1 MGDLN
6 MKAVVD
12 KYKVLIFAPTGED
25 TVVLSKVLS
34 KDGLSPFACE
44 NMEQLCNSIDEGAG
58 TAIIAEEALF
68 PLNIGRLIRTVQ
80 HQPEWS
86 DFPIIIMARAGSD
99 PDRAWALMTGS
110 HQLLNVSVLERPV
123 LVCTLLAAVRAS
135 LRSRDTQFRVEQ
147 ELRRRT
153 EVEVS
158 LRAANEE
165 LQAFSYSISH
175 DLRAPLSIM
184 KGLTSLLIE
193 DYNDKLDETGRDY
206 LTRIMKSADQMSR
219 LIEDMLSLSKISRK
233 DMIMQNV
240 DLSALSMAIVDELK
254 KSQPHRQ
261 VDISIQSNLVARG
274 DEKLLKIALTNLLS
288 NAWKYTSKVLR
299 PRIEMGHY
307 IKDSKTVFF
316 IRDNGAGFPMEHLSK
331 LFKPFQ
337 RLHSE
342 KEFTGTGIGLAI
354 VQRVISRH
362 GGRIW
367 AEGEAGIGATFFFT
381 LK

>member
-1 MGDLN
+1 MGDLY
-6 MKAVVD
+6 MKAAVD

-25 TVVLSKVLS
+25 TVVLSNVLS

-44 NMEQLCNSIDEGAG
+44 DMEQLCESINEGAG
-58 TAIIAEEALF
+58 TAIIAEEVLF
-68 PLNIGRLIRTVQ
+68 PENIEQLTQAIQ

-86 DFPIIIMARAGSD
+86 DFPFFIMARAGSD

-110 HQLLNVSVLERPV
+110 HRLLNASVLVRPV
-123 LVCTLLAAVRAS
+123 LTRTLLAAVRAS

-147 ELRRRT
+147 ELRRRA

-158 LRAANEE
+158 LSAANEE

-175 DLRAPLSIM
+175 DLRAPLSTM
-184 KGLTSLLIE
+184 KGLTSFLIE

-206 LTRIMKSADQMSR
+206 LTRIIKSADQMSR
-219 LIEDMLSLSKISRK
+219 LIEDMLSLFKISRK
-233 DMIMQNV
+233 EMIMQNV

-288 NAWKYTSKVLR
+288 NAWKYTSKVVQPCIGL
-299 PRIEMGHY
+299 GQY
-307 IKDSKTVFF
+307 VKDNETVFF
-316 IRDNGAGFPMEHLSK
+316 IWDNGAGFPMEHLSK

-354 VQRVISRH
+354 VQRVINRH

-367 AEGEAGIGATFFFT
+367 AEGEAGKGATFFFT
-381 LK
+381 LQ